1 MKTRLLATVLCALPL
16 TLGACVATEDGG
28 VIVDDATLTVSNQSD
43 FVIDELYLAADYQAG
58 WGGNY
63 LGGNGLFPS
72 EEVTL
77 GADCGTYDIRV
88 VAEDGLACEQYGV
101 DLCLNDATFII
112 RNNTCPVFERAAAA
126 KKALQKTDANTS
138 L

>member
-1 MKTRLLATVLCALPL
+1 MKTRLLASLLCALPL
-16 TLGACVATEDGG
+16 TIGACVASEDGE

-43 FVIDELYLAADYQAG
+43 FVIDELYLAEDFSAG

-63 LGGNGLFPS
+63 LGGDGLFPS

-112 RNNTCPVFERAAAA
+112 RNNTCPVFERAALEQQA
-126 KKALQKTDANTS
+126 QQQTEANTS